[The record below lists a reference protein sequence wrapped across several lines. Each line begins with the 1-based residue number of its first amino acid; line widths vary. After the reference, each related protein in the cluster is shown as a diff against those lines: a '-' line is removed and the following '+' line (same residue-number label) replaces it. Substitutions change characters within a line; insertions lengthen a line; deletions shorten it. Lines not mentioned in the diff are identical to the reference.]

1 MRHHNKN
8 RTLGRDTDQRLALL
22 RSLSVSLIER
32 GAIITTTA
40 KAKEVRPF
48 VERLVTIAKTDTV
61 AARRLVSSRMG
72 GNDAAVATL
81 FARIAPMF
89 VDRAGGYTRIT
100 KIGFRDGDGA
110 HMSQIEFVK

>member
-8 RTLGRDTDQRLALL
+8 RTLGRDADQRTALL
-22 RSLSVSLIER
+22 RTLSVSLIER

-48 VERLVTIAKTDTV
+48 IERLVTIAKTDTV

-72 GNDAAVATL
+72 GNDVAVSTL

-89 VDRAGGYTRIT
+89 AERAGGYTRIT

>member
-22 RSLSVSLIER
+22 RSLSVALIDK

-40 KAKEVRPF
+40 KAKELRPF
-48 VERLVTIAKTDTV
+48 IERLVTIAKTDTV
-61 AARRLVSSRMG
+61 AARRLTSSRMG
-72 GNDAAVATL
+72 GNDAAISTL
-81 FARIAPMF
+81 FGRIAPLF
-89 VDRAGGYTRIT
+89 IDRAGGYTRIT

-110 HMSQIEFVK
+110 HMSHIEFVK